1 MKKIGIIGGLGPE
14 STLDYYKGIIDAF
27 KPDYEQTEG
36 YPDICIESVNLKTFV
51 GYASNDE
58 WDKVINI
65 IVEKLDQL
73 KNIGCDFGVIASNTP
88 HKVFNEIAAKTS
100 LPLISIVETTCE
112 YAHILKLKKLCL
124 MGTRF
129 TMSSDFY
136 QKVFEKKDIELIVPG
151 KDEQDYIQEK
161 LFSEI
166 EFGIIKDKTR
176 KGLIEI
182 YNRILQDDRV
192 EGLILGCTELPLIL
206 KPEHINGAY
215 IDPVA
220 LHIEKIVEY
229 CKD

>member
-14 STLDYYKGIIDAF
+14 STLDYYRGIIDAF
-27 KPDYEQTEG
+27 KPDYEQTG
-36 YPDICIESVNLKTFV
+36 YPEMCIESVDLKAFIR
-51 GYASNDE
+51 YANKNE
-58 WDKVINI
+58 WDKVISSLA
-65 IVEKLDQL
+65 EKSEQL
-73 KNIGCDFGVIASNTP
+73 KKTGCDFGVIASNTP
-88 HKVFNEIAAKTS
+88 HRVFNEIATKTS

-112 YAHILKLKKLCL
+112 YAKNIGMKKLCL

-136 QKVFEKKDIELIVPG
+136 QNVFDKKDIELIIPN
-151 KDEQDYIQEK
+151 DEEQDYIQEK

-176 KGLIEI
+176 QGLIDI
-182 YNRILQDDRV
+182 YNRILKKNQI

-206 KPEHINGAY
+206 KPEHVDGAY

-229 CKD
+229 CRD

>member
-27 KPDYEQTEG
+27 KPNYEQTG
-36 YPDICIESVNLKTFV
+36 YPEICIESVDLKTFV
-51 GYASNDE
+51 GYANNDE
-58 WDKVINI
+58 WDKVISI
-65 IVEKLDQL
+65 LAKKSDQL
-73 KNIGCDFGVIASNTP
+73 KNMGCDFGVIASNTP
-88 HKVFNEIAAKTS
+88 HRVFNEIVTKTS
-100 LPLISIVETTCE
+100 LPLISIVETTHE
-112 YAHILKLKKLCL
+112 YAVKCGLKKLCL

-136 QKVFEKKDIELIVPG
+136 QKVFNQKSIELIVPN
-151 KDEQDYIQEK
+151 KEEQDYIQEK

-166 EFGIIKDKTR
+166 EFGIIKDETR
-176 KGLIEI
+176 QGLLII
-182 YNRILQDDRV
+182 YNRISRDDQI

-206 KPEHINGAY
+206 KPEHVDGAY

-229 CKD
+229 CRS

>member
-27 KPDYEQTEG
+27 KPDYEQTG
-36 YPDICIESVNLKTFV
+36 YPEICIESVDLKTFV
-51 GYASNDE
+51 EYANNDQ
-58 WDKVINI
+58 WDKVISI
-65 IVEKLDQL
+65 LSEKLDQL

-88 HKVFNEIAAKTS
+88 HRVFTEIAENTS
-100 LPLISIVETTCE
+100 LPLISIVETTCK
-112 YAHILKLKKLCL
+112 YSSILGLKKLCL

-136 QKVFEKKDIELIVPG
+136 QQVFDKKSIELVLPN
-151 KDEQDYIQEK
+151 KEEQDYNQEK

-166 EFGIIKDKTR
+166 EFGIIKNETR
-176 KGLIEI
+176 EGLIAI
-182 YNRILQDDRV
+182 YNRILNDLKV

-206 KPEHINGAY
+206 KPIDINGVY

-229 CKD
+229 CKS